1 MAKFTLSFAI
11 YLGGRMEPLGSCE
24 AAWSQVWVSSFSP
37 AHSKDRVWCVFLE
50 DCDSPL
56 SSLTRA
62 KVTWLRSGGSGIQM
76 QVLFKFKA

>member
-37 AHSKDRVWCVFLE
+37 THSKDRVWCVFLE

-56 SSLTRA
+56 SSLTRE
-62 KVTWLRSGGSGIQM
+62 TWMDGICCAINFSI
-76 QVLFKFKA
+76 LYLIL